1 MCGITVYIT
10 KNKYEDDKL
19 KSISYRGPDETN
31 ILKSKYLDFNIYYI
45 FHRLAII
52 DVSNGHQPFI
62 YQSNDRKVILLCNGE
77 IYNYLDIIDRY
88 TLKTKSDCHVILDL
102 YIKFGI
108 SQTVNELDGEFAFVI
123 VDFDINS
130 MKVYYCR
137 DRFGIRPLFNY
148 FDESG
153 FYFSSELK
161 GLPFLGL
168 GQQVEPRMINSF
180 SISSRS
186 KLSNVESIPYYEI
199 GKNQILIIDNMYDK
213 IKNSFIKSVK
223 NRLNSE
229 REIGALLSGGLD
241 SSLVCAVASKLLKN
255 EGKRL
260 KTFSIGIETS
270 SPDIQFA
277 RKVAEYIDSEHQE
290 IIIPIEEWLNYLNQI
305 PEQIETYDITT
316 IRATTAQY
324 LITKWIKDNTNVKVL
339 LVGDGSDELTA
350 GYKYFYNAPSSMD
363 SHNECIRLLSE
374 IHHYDVLRCDRGISS
389 FGIECR
395 VPFLSHDFVDLYL
408 SINPDL
414 RNPIKNKRIEK
425 EILRKSF
432 ENDNILPNEVLFR
445 SKEAF
450 SDGISNQSKS
460 FYEYIQESVES
471 KVSDKGSFPSKE
483 ALYYYTLFKKAYPN
497 FNEKLFKGY
506 WLPKWFGNIEEPS
519 ARILEV

>member
-10 KNKYEDDKL
+10 KDNYENNKL
-19 KSISYRGPDETN
+19 QNISYRGPDETN
-31 ILKSKYLDFNIYYI
+31 ILKSKYIDYNLYYI

-62 YQSNDRKVILLCNGE
+62 YHTNERKVILLCNGE
-77 IYNYLDIIDRY
+77 IYNYLELIDTY
-88 TLKTKSDCHVILDL
+88 NLSTKSDCHVIIDL
-102 YIKFGI
+102 YIKYGI
-108 SQTVNELDGEFAFVI
+108 EHTIKELDGEFAFVI
-123 VDFDINS
+123 IDLDINN

-137 DRFGIRPLFNY
+137 DRFGIRPLFYYNDY
-148 FDESG
+148 SG

-161 GLPFLGL
+161 GLPFKGL
-168 GQQVEPRMINSF
+168 GQQVEPRMIHSF
-180 SISSRS
+180 SISDKYSEIKIFS
-186 KLSNVESIPYYEI
+186 YPYYEI
-199 GKNQILIIDNMYDK
+199 GKRQILIIDNIYDK
-213 IKNSFIKSVK
+213 IKKLFIKSVK
-223 NRLNSE
+223 DRLQSE
-229 REIGALLSGGLD
+229 RNIGALLSGGLD
-241 SSLVCAVASKLLKN
+241 SSLVCAVANKLLKV

-277 RKVAEYIDSEHQE
+277 RKVAKFIDSEHYE
-290 IIIPIEEWLNYLNQI
+290 IIIPIDEWLNQLNKI

-324 LITKWIKDNTNVKVL
+324 LITKWIRDNTDVKVL

-350 GYKYFYNAPSSMD
+350 GYKYFYNAPSSID

-374 IHHYDVLRCDRGISS
+374 IHYYDVLRCDRGISS

-395 VPFLSHDFVDLYL
+395 VPFLSHHFVDLYL

-432 ENDNILPNEVLFR
+432 ENDNILPDDVLFR

-460 FYEYIQESVES
+460 FYEYIQESVEN

-483 ALYYYTLFKKAYPN
+483 AFYYYTLFKKAYPN
-497 FNEKLFKGY
+497 FDDKLFKGY